1 MTKNMKPPIIAITSS
16 TERKK
21 QNKIKVEIVAV
32 KKLKVKGIKIVNN
45 SSPNC

>member
-21 QNKIKVEIVAV
+21 QNKLKVEIVAV
-32 KKLKVKGIKIVNN
+32 KKLKEVKGIKIVNN
-45 SSPNC
+45 SSP